1 MTKLMDGMKSREGI
15 IAKGAVVLGGL
26 LVAAVVKTML
36 DKKNKPME
44 TAACE
49 SMPEQEVEMDIHPAT
64 EE

>member
-1 MTKLMDGMKSREGI
+1 MTKLMDGMKSRKSI

-26 LVAAVVKTML
+26 LVGAVVKTML

-44 TAACE
+44 TAICE
-49 SMPEQEVEMDIHPAT
+49 EDHEEVELDIQPT

>member
-1 MTKLMDGMKSREGI
+1 MTNLMNGMKSREGI

-36 DKKNKPME
+36 TKKNKPME
-44 TAACE
+44 TAVCE
-49 SMPEQEVEMDIHPAT
+49 DDQDQEVELDIQPT